1 LCTQFARLLETVPMK
16 TNDQE
21 DSIHSILQI
30 VELLGNLEADLR
42 KEVQELNTE
51 FLTLSAEAS
60 PNEIRK
66 KWIGKLEKLVAGKNL
81 LEYYRWELGFDLF
94 FQLRQIE
101 KDMGVTITDPA
112 MFMAESIFKEDAEI
126 FFYIHRN

>member
-1 LCTQFARLLETVPMK
+1 MK

-21 DSIHSILQI
+21 DSIQSILQV
-30 VELLGNLEADLR
+30 VELLGSLEADLR
-42 KEVQELNTE
+42 KEVHELNAE

-60 PNEIRK
+60 PSESRE

-112 MFMAESIFKEDAEI
+112 MNVAESIFKEDAEI